1 MKDSLFK
8 SVVLARTCT
17 FKELKELLKKANKE
31 ALVAR
36 TNKHF
41 GIGKTTSRRNT
52 KKESTY
58 GIYKSL
64 INTITQAKQI
74 KEIWTMEEVDAY
86 LIGCSYKDLIERKT
100 IIIKELI

>member
-17 FKELKELLKKANKE
+17 FKELKELLQKANRE

-58 GIYKSL
+58 GMYKSL

-74 KEIWTMEEVDAY
+74 KEIWTMEEVDEY
-86 LIGCSYKDLIERKT
+86 LMGCSYKELVERKA